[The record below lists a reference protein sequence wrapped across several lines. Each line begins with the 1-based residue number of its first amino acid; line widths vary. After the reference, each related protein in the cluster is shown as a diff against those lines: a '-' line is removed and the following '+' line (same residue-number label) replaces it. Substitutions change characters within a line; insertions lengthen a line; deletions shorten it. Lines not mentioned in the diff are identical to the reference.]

1 VSNVGVEAAYRRWL
15 RWYPR
20 EFRREHAD
28 ELLGVLLAETGPD
41 RRGPRPV
48 ECLDLARGGLSM
60 RLRPRVPR
68 SDRAGFAV
76 VRLMYLLAVAEFA
89 VAVTIVGTTGAVRA
103 SMLASDPGFTAGQWH
118 AQLAD
123 SVDPLVV
130 SAGLGAIELAW
141 LAWCSG
147 RGRRWARAL
156 FVVNVALT
164 TSSLVHG
171 LAGGSAT
178 YAPVDLAVGTVLWL
192 MELATLGVIVISE
205 AQRLATSRSGA
216 PVPAPDPALSQRPPA
231 APANKESPD
240 VGRHDRAW

>member
-1 VSNVGVEAAYRRWL
+1 VSESGVEAAYRRWL

-20 EFRREHAD
+20 EFRREQAD

-41 RRGPRPV
+41 CRGPRLV
-48 ECLDLARGGLSM
+48 ECLDLVRGGLSM

-76 VRLMYLLAVAEFA
+76 VRLMYLVAVVEGAVAL
-89 VAVTIVGTTGAVRA
+89 TIAGTAGAVRA
-103 SMLASDPGFTAGQWH
+103 SMAAANPGYTTAQWRTQLSGSIDHLA
-118 AQLAD
+118 
-123 SVDPLVV
+123 V
-130 SAGLGAIELAW
+130 SAGLAVIVLVW

-156 FVVNVALT
+156 FAVNFALT
-164 TSSLVHG
+164 TYSLLVG

-192 MELATLGVIVISE
+192 MELAALALIVVSE
-205 AQRLATSRSGA
+205 ARRLPISRSGRRGSDL
-216 PVPAPDPALSQRPPA
+216 VLRPAGGA
-231 APANKESPD
+231 AEEGGP
-240 VGRHDRAW
+240 

>member
-1 VSNVGVEAAYRRWL
+1 VSGVGVEAAYRRWL

-20 EFRREHAD
+20 QFRREHAD

-41 RRGPRPV
+41 CRGPRPV
-48 ECLDLARGGLSM
+48 ECLDLVRGGLSM

-76 VRLMYLLAVAEFA
+76 VRLMYLVAVVECAA
-89 VAVTIVGTTGAVRA
+89 AVTIVGTTGAVRA
-103 SMLASDPGFTAGQWH
+103 SMLASDPGFTAGQWR

-130 SAGLGAIELAW
+130 SAGLTVIVLVW

-156 FVVNVALT
+156 FVVNFALT
-164 TSSLVHG
+164 TCSLLHG
-171 LAGGSAT
+171 MAGGSAT

-192 MELATLGVIVISE
+192 VELATVAVIVLSE
-205 AQRLATSRSGA
+205 ARHVATLRSGA
-216 PVPAPDPALSQRPPA
+216 RVAATGEALTLREDS
-231 APANKESPD
+231 
-240 VGRHDRAW
+240 RARQEGEP

>member
-1 VSNVGVEAAYRRWL
+1 VSEVGTEAAYRRWL

-41 RRGPRPV
+41 DRGPRPV
-48 ECLDLARGGLSM
+48 ECLDLVRGGLSM

-68 SDRAGFAV
+68 SDSAGFAV
-76 VRLMYLLAVAEFA
+76 VRLMYLAALVQCA
-89 VAVTIVGTTGAVRA
+89 VAVTVAGTAGAVRA
-103 SMLASDPGFTAGQWH
+103 SMLAADPGFTAAQWP

-130 SAGLGAIELAW
+130 SAGLGAIVLVW

-156 FVVNVALT
+156 FVVNFALT
-164 TSSLVHG
+164 TYSLLHG

-178 YAPVDLAVGTVLWL
+178 YAPADLAAGTVLWL
-192 MELATLGVIVISE
+192 TELATLGVIVISE
-205 AQRLATSRSGA
+205 VRRLATLRSGP
-216 PVPAPDPALSQRPPA
+216 PVPVPDPALPLGA
-231 APANKESPD
+231 A
-240 VGRHDRAW
+240 GRAR

>member
-1 VSNVGVEAAYRRWL
+1 VSEVGVEAAYRRWL

-41 RRGPRPV
+41 CPGPRPV
-48 ECLDLARGGLSM
+48 ECLDLVRGGLSM

-76 VRLMYLLAVAEFA
+76 VRLMYLVAVAECA

-103 SMLASDPGFTAGQWH
+103 SMLAANPGYTAAQWR
-118 AQLAD
+118 AQLAG

-130 SAGLGAIELAW
+130 SAGLTVIVLVW

-156 FVVNVALT
+156 FAVNFALT
-164 TSSLVHG
+164 TCSLLRG

-205 AQRLATSRSGA
+205 ARRLTTSRGARLPAPGPALTLTEASGA
-216 PVPAPDPALSQRPPA
+216 REEGEP
-231 APANKESPD
+231 
-240 VGRHDRAW
+240 

>member
-1 VSNVGVEAAYRRWL
+1 MSEVGVEAAYRRWL

-28 ELLGVLLAETGPD
+28 ELLGVLLAETGPNC
-41 RRGPRPV
+41 RGPRPV

-76 VRLMYLLAVAEFA
+76 VRLMYLVAVVELV
-89 VAVTIVGTTGAVRA
+89 VAVTIAGTEGAVRA
-103 SMLASDPGFTAGQWH
+103 SMLAANPGYTAAQWR
-118 AQLAD
+118 AQLAG
-123 SVDPLVV
+123 SVDHLAV
-130 SAGLGAIELAW
+130 SAGLAVIVLAW

-156 FVVNVALT
+156 FVVNFAMT
-164 TSSLVHG
+164 TYSLLRG

-178 YAPVDLAVGTVLWL
+178 YAPADLAVGIVLWL

-205 AQRLATSRSGA
+205 ARGLATSRSGA
-216 PVPAPDPALSQRPPA
+216 PGPALTFTA
-231 APANKESPD
+231 A
-240 VGRHDRAW
+240 GRAPEEGEP

>member
-1 VSNVGVEAAYRRWL
+1 VSEARVEAAYRRWL

-20 EFRREHAD
+20 EFRREQAD
-28 ELLGVLLAETGPD
+28 ELLAVLLAGAGPGS
-41 RRGPRPV
+41 RGPRPV
-48 ECLDLARGGLSM
+48 ECLDLVRGGLSM

-76 VRLMYLLAVAEFA
+76 VRLMYLVALMEFA
-89 VAVTIVGTTGAVRA
+89 AALTIVGTAGAVRA
-103 SMLASDPGFTAGQWH
+103 SMLASDPGFTPGQWH

-130 SAGLGAIELAW
+130 SAGLTAIVLVW

-156 FVVNVALT
+156 FVVNFALT
-164 TSSLVHG
+164 TSSLLHG

-192 MELATLGVIVISE
+192 MELATLAVIVVSE
-205 AQRLATSRSGA
+205 ARRLATARSA
-216 PVPAPDPALSQRPPA
+216 AHPLSPRPR
-231 APANKESPD
+231 
-240 VGRHDRAW
+240 VG

>member
-1 VSNVGVEAAYRRWL
+1 VTEVAVEAAYRRWL

-41 RRGPRPV
+41 CRGPRPV
-48 ECLDLARGGLSM
+48 ECLDLVRGGLSM

-76 VRLMYLLAVAEFA
+76 VRLMYLVAVVECAA
-89 VAVTIVGTTGAVRA
+89 AVTIVATAGAVRA
-103 SMLASDPGFTAGQWH
+103 SLAAADPGYTAAQWR
-118 AQLAD
+118 AQLAG

-130 SAGLGAIELAW
+130 SAGLTVIVLVW

-156 FVVNVALT
+156 FVVNFALT
-164 TSSLVHG
+164 TSSLLNG

-192 MELATLGVIVISE
+192 MELATIGVIVISE
-205 AQRLATSRSGA
+205 ARRLATSRPGA
-216 PVPAPDPALSQRPPA
+216 
-231 APANKESPD
+231 
-240 VGRHDRAW
+240 

>member
-1 VSNVGVEAAYRRWL
+1 
-15 RWYPR
+15 
-20 EFRREHAD
+20 
-28 ELLGVLLAETGPD
+28 
-41 RRGPRPV
+41 
-48 ECLDLARGGLSM
+48 
-60 RLRPRVPR
+60 
-68 SDRAGFAV
+68 
-76 VRLMYLLAVAEFA
+76 MYLVAVMEFA
-89 VAVTIVGTTGAVRA
+89 AAVTIVGTAGAVRA

-130 SAGLGAIELAW
+130 SAGFTVVVLVW

-156 FVVNVALT
+156 FVVNFALT
-164 TSSLVHG
+164 TCSLLHG

-205 AQRLATSRSGA
+205 ARRLTTSRGARLPAPGPALTLTEASGA
-216 PVPAPDPALSQRPPA
+216 REEGEP
-231 APANKESPD
+231 
-240 VGRHDRAW
+240 